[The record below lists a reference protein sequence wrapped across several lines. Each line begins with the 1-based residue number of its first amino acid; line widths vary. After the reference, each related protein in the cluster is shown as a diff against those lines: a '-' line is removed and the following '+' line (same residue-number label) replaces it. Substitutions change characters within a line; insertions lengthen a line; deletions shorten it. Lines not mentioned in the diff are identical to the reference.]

1 MVKQGCAVG
10 VRRICLRRR
19 RVLRVFGR
27 PWAVDMLAEPLSE
40 LVCYAN
46 WQLSVASRSLGMMLL
61 KVVLLL

>member
-1 MVKQGCAVG
+1 MG
-10 VRRICLRRR
+10 VRRVSLRRR
-19 RVLRVFGR
+19 RVLGMFGR
-27 PWAVDMLAEPLSE
+27 PWAMDMLADSLPE

>member
-1 MVKQGCAVG
+1 MLHCEDFSEEEEGSGG
-10 VRRICLRRR
+10 VW
-19 RVLRVFGR
+19 G
-27 PWAVDMLAEPLSE
+27 PWAVDMLAESLSE

>member
-1 MVKQGCAVG
+1 MG
-10 VRRICLRRR
+10 VRRISLRRRRR
-19 RVLRVFGR
+19 RVLRLFGR
-27 PWAVDMLAEPLSE
+27 PWAVDKLAEPLSE